1 MGIIES
7 SYMLIT
13 TGISKVMLEDRRR
26 PRYAEVETKIRLAVL
41 AI

>member
-13 TGISKVMLEDRRR
+13 TGISKVMLAA

>member
-13 TGISKVMLEDRRR
+13 VNAGGQAA